1 MNKSLDGLARKAIAH
16 YDTQAFPVVY
26 LNEVQAKVIDDNFW
40 DLIDNPK
47 NND

>member
-1 MNKSLDGLARKAIAH
+1 MKKSLDEFTRKALTH

-47 NND
+47 NHD